1 MAIGL
6 RSSHDHFPVLDLRYF
21 VKLLLRVEV
30 LFECEVSVQ
39 ATGRPDL
46 GRIDDSLRQI
56 LSKDAF
62 LRV

>member
-1 MAIGL
+1 MSIGL
-6 RSSHDHFPVLDLRYF
+6 RPSHDHFPVLDLRYF

-30 LFECEVSVQ
+30 LFEREVSVQ
-39 ATGRPDL
+39 ASGCLDL

-56 LSKDAF
+56 SSKDAF